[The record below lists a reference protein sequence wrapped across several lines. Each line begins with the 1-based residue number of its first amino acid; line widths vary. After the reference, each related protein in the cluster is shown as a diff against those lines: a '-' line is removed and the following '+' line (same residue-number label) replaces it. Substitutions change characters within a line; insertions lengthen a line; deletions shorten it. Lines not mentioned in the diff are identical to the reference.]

1 MTINDITEILTQRDD
16 ILLCDGVSDDLISDV
31 ETTLCIQLPD
41 AVKQFYKFSNG
52 LETDE
57 YMFNII
63 KLEDIIE
70 NKIRWKESELFI
82 AEILIYS
89 DTWHLE
95 VDQLNS
101 ADYTIFNTNEYGEKI
116 TLTKSF
122 VEFLQRVVEGGV
134 FGERGLYSWSNEIRK
149 ERK

>member
-1 MTINDITEILTQRDD
+1 
-16 ILLCDGVSDDLISDV
+16 
-31 ETTLCIQLPD
+31 
-41 AVKQFYKFSNG
+41 
-52 LETDE
+52 
-57 YMFNII
+57 MFNII

-70 NKIRWKESELFI
+70 NRISWKESELFI

-101 ADYTIFNTNEYGEKI
+101 ADYTIFNTNEYGEK
-116 TLTKSF
+116 TALTKSF
-122 VEFLQRVVEGGV
+122 VEFLRRVVEGGV
-134 FGERGLYSWSNEIRK
+134 LGERGLYSWSNEIRT